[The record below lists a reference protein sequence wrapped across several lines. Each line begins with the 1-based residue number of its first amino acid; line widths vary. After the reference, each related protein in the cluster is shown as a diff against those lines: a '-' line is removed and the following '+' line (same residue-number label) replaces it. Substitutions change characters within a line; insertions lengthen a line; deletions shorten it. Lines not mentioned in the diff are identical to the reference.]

1 MERATAKSDKD
12 GDWLD
17 INSKDVFTGHTDGN
31 GEFTKGINML
41 VTTRTSDLF
50 SASGSVQCSFIF
62 CLVALPPLL
71 M

>member
-31 GEFTKGINML
+31 GEFTKGI
-41 VTTRTSDLF
+41 TDLF
-50 SASGSVQCSFIF
+50 SASGSVQCSLIF